1 MPQRRS
7 LSDRVT
13 DSFKVL
19 TELDLSHA
27 YERQAGTIAIGI
39 VVVAVI
45 TILLVTGGLR
55 GVRETVQVVVEL
67 PEAPSLARGDP
78 VLVQGARVGQVH
90 SVQLLRPGHVR
101 VELTVDAAHA
111 PRQDADARLVAM
123 DLLGNQAVMYAPG
136 QSETPLP
143 DGRTVTGSPSVLF
156 RDQLTQLKD
165 QAAELFVGLRDV
177 DPAVLTAE
185 VRRTRDALG
194 RAQAAAAAF
203 PTDSLAALARAT
215 AARGDSLM
223 AAFAALRDSFPKEA
237 LAAQRES
244 LQVNAATLL
253 GEVGAV
259 QEALGVL
266 RERVARGEGTVGRL
280 QHDSTFR
287 RELDAARTSLRL
299 LLEKFGGRRPAASPP
314 PP

>member
-27 YERQAGTIAIGI
+27 YERQAGTIAIGFI
-39 VVVAVI
+39 VVLAI
-45 TILLVTGGLR
+45 ATLIVTGGLSR
-55 GVRETVQVVVEL
+55 ARETVQVVVEL

-78 VLVQGARVGQVH
+78 VLVQGVRVGQVH

-101 VELTVDAAHA
+101 VGLTVDVAHA

-123 DLLGNQAVMYAPG
+123 DLIGNQAVMYEPG
-136 QSETPLP
+136 RSETPLP
-143 DGRTVTGSPSVLF
+143 DGRTVTGSPSVLL

-165 QAAELFVGLRDV
+165 QAAEMFVGLRDV
-177 DPAVLTAE
+177 DPEVLAAE
-185 VRRTRDALG
+185 VRRTRDALR

-215 AARGDSLM
+215 TARGDSLM
-223 AAFAALRDSFPKEA
+223 VAFATLRGSFPKEA
-237 LAAQRES
+237 LAVQRES

-259 QEALGVL
+259 QEALDVL
-266 RERVARGEGTVGRL
+266 RARMARSEGTVGRL

-287 RELDAARTSLRL
+287 RELDAARMSLRL
-299 LLEKFGGRRPAASPP
+299 LLEKFGGRRPVASPP